1 MNAVWTSDAVLSSLR
16 RFLLALLVLGLCGV
30 GAELVALSHYEDSWQ
45 LAPLVLI
52 GAIFYFLLIRPE
64 QRKRRELETQV
75 AGLKRNDQVVFSSGI
90 HGRVVALGDKVL
102 SVEIAPKV
110 AVQVD
115 RESIQ
120 RVLTAP
126 APEGREK
133 EREKS

>member
-1 MNAVWTSDAVLSSLR
+1 MML
-16 RFLLALLVLGLCGV
+16 
-30 GAELVALSHYEDSWQ
+30 Q

-64 QRKRRELETQV
+64 QRKRKELESQV
-75 AGLKRNDQVVFSSGI
+75 SGLKRNDQVVFASGI
-90 HGRVVALGDKVL
+90 HGRVVTLGEKVL

-110 AVQVD
+110 AVQID
-115 RESIQ
+115 RDSVQ

-126 APEGREK
+126 TAEGREK